1 MGSHDRGRA
10 VKELLALLKEVNH
23 ILREERDSTVRAT
36 KQMVGKLEGVA
47 LRCDANRRRLDML
60 RERLRS
66 LGGR

>member
-1 MGSHDRGRA
+1 MGSHDRGRI
-10 VKELLALLKEVNH
+10 VRELLALLKEVNH

-60 RERLRS
+60 RERVQS
-66 LGGR
+66 LANR

>member
-1 MGSHDRGRA
+1 M
-10 VKELLALLKEVNH
+10 KELLALLKEVNH

-60 RERLRS
+60 RERVQS
-66 LGGR
+66 LANR

>member
-1 MGSHDRGRA
+1 VGSHDGGRI

-60 RERLRS
+60 RERLHS